1 MGRQHKIR
9 VGKVGKQKKFII
21 ERINMTDDIMDM
33 FDMTGPGGD
42 DSKTELKLRRRNAR
56 EFVENHFKN
65 MTPVYT
71 YDLEILD
78 REDGYSAVSWKLVN
92 SLYKKVPS
100 ECYPDYSYDVKLLN
114 YMNENGLLIAKKFYF
129 NDTYGDSEFYFL
141 FKYDNMFV
149 FFIYSFTDE
158 SPEGIINSLGI
169 VYVAGTQINL
179 EKFNSFIRKPKETPK
194 IGIIKT
200 TKYGPA
206 VSWMEHKTDYTFS
219 ENNYNDDFPE
229 FYNDLKDKLKTNK
242 TGLYLFYGEAGTGKS
257 SAIRQLISDTE
268 RKVVFVPPQMIN
280 CLASPDFTDL
290 VLNSLKGSILVIEDA
305 EKALMKRESED
316 GFHNSELVSTLLN
329 LTDGLYSDLA
339 HISIIATYNCDRN
352 LIDPAL
358 LRKGRLRLEYHFTKL
373 SIDRSQKLMDT
384 LGNDADV
391 ESEMTLAEIFNYE
404 KQFSNRKSEKK
415 RSVGFGG

>member
-1 MGRQHKIR
+1 MGRQPR
-9 VGKVGKQKKFII
+9 LRVGKQKI
-21 ERINMTDDIMDM
+21 EVLRMNDNLMDL
-33 FDMTGPGGD
+33 FDKDFNETNN
-42 DSKTELKLRRRNAR
+42 SKTQLSLKKKSAT
-56 EFVENHFKN
+56 EFLENDFKN
-65 MTPVYT
+65 MSVIHSYK
-71 YDLEILD
+71 LEMLD
-78 REDGYSAVSWKLVN
+78 KEDGFSPAAWRLIN
-92 SLYKKVPS
+92 TIHKKIPC
-100 ECYPDYSYDVKLLN
+100 EYYPDPMYDVSLMD
-114 YMNENGLLIAKKFYF
+114 YMRNNGELIAKKFYH

-141 FKYDNMFV
+141 FSYRGMFV
-149 FFIYSFTDE
+149 FFLYTYTDE
-158 SPEGIINSLGI
+158 SPEGIIQNLGM
-169 VYVAGTQINL
+169 VYVAGTVVDFQ
-179 EKFNSFIRKPKETPK
+179 KFNTFIKKPKETPK

-219 ENNYNDDFPE
+219 EDNYNDDFPN
-229 FYNDLKDKLKTNK
+229 FYKDLGEKLKTNK

-257 SAIRQLISDTE
+257 SAIRQLISDTD

-316 GFHNSELVSTLLN
+316 GFHNSELVSTILN

-339 HISIIATYNCDRN
+339 HIAIIATYNCDRN

-358 LRKGRLRLEYHFTKL
+358 LRKGRLRSEYHFKKL
-373 SIDRSQKLMDT
+373 SVDRSQKLMDT
-384 LGNDADV
+384 LGNDFDV
-391 ESEMTLAEIFNYE
+391 EDEMTLAEIFNHE
-404 KQFSNRKSEKK
+404 KQYSNRKSEKK